1 VLDGA
6 APLFISKK
14 SPNAAYFRQ
23 TVNEG
28 LKMLRASGKYDAFVA
43 EF

>member
-14 SPNAAYFRQ
+14 LPNAAYFFR
-23 TVNEG
+23 TFNEG
-28 LKMLRASGKYDAFVA
+28 LKMLLASGKYDAFVA